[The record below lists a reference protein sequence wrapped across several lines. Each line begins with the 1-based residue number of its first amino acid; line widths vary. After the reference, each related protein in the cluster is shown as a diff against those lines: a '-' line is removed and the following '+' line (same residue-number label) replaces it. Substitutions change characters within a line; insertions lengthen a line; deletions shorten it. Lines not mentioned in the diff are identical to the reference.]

1 MRSNPPG
8 IAPAGT
14 DDSGHPAPSPSPA
27 SARAEPNGA
36 ALDAPAIARSRRE
49 REDWIHE
56 FRNALGNIT
65 IAASAAKG
73 ELAEL
78 QYPQASALM
87 RQIEEGCDR
96 CLNLL
101 RTMPR

>member
-1 MRSNPPG
+1 MGNPVPT
-8 IAPAGT
+8 PA
-14 DDSGHPAPSPSPA
+14 A
-27 SARAEPNGA
+27 SAGVESDRVQLA
-36 ALDAPAIARSRRE
+36 AHAANKSRLAYD
-49 REDWIHE
+49 DWVHE

-78 QYPQASALM
+78 QSVQASALM

-96 CLNLL
+96 CLRLL
-101 RTMPR
+101 RSMPR